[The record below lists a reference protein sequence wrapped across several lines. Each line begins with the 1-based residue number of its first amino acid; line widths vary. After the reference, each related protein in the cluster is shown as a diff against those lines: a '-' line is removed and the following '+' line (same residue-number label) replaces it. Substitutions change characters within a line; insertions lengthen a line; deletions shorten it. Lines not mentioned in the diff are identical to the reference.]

1 MSGKLVLEQLQ
12 WGEEKE
18 EEKKPFQPPH
28 ALFIK
33 VSKGLNL
40 IEIKRK
46 IILFLFPAAQP
57 A

>member
-18 EEKKPFQPPH
+18 EKKPFEPPC

-33 VSKGLNL
+33 VSMGLNS

-46 IILFLFPAAQP
+46 FILFLLAAAQP